1 LNADLPL
8 IRIRTGIEK
17 CLAGALP
24 DFKRFNA
31 RVTKLSEADLPC
43 LNLYFHRDR
52 LVRNQ
57 NLHDDREVRFEIEA
71 CFKAHSDAESE
82 LSLARKRIED
92 AIEGNQELRNIV
104 SDWSFHMVDF
114 AHEMVG
120 SVRVAALA
128 ITCSIE
134 YMRPRLPPSAEFPGP
149 LREVWINREKTPWTS

>member
-1 LNADLPL
+1 LNDDLPL
-8 IRIRTGIEK
+8 IRIRTGIEE
-17 CLAGALP
+17 CLARALP

-52 LVRNQ
+52 LVKNQ

-82 LSLARKRIED
+82 LSMARKRIED
-92 AIEGNQELRNIV
+92 AIEGNENLRNIV
-104 SDWSFHMVDF
+104 TDWSFHMVDF

-120 SVRVAALA
+120 NVRIAALA
-128 ITCSIE
+128 ITCCIE
-134 YMRPRLPPSAEFPGP
+134 YMRPRLPPAEEFKGP
-149 LREVWINREKTPWTS
+149 LREVWINRERAPWTS